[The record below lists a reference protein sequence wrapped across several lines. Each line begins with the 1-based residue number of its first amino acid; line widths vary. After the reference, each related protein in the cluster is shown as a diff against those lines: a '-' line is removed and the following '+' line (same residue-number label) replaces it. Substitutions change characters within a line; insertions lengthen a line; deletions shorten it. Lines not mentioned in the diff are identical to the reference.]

1 MRNMRNINKILLM
14 TSAILICS
22 NAYADDFDS
31 FGDFGDFGGDSSS
44 GAAAALEVNGSTE
57 VDIRAYVDTSD
68 KDDKD
73 GADKIDVRAL
83 PNAKLGGT
91 DNLVINLAPTAT
103 DAHYR
108 RASKG
113 ISELDD
119 LAYINAQKAWTEGN
133 ADDATVRESC
143 DLTVKFDKSID
154 LKEYVA
160 AHKVDD
166 TGHDVATAVELSKTG
181 LEELGL
187 TWDFAVVK
195 NFKIGTPVTDQFE
208 FVTLEN
214 GVFTPRVFTTAGQ
227 AAIGRTPIIRVALK
241 HGDNVVEYAYI
252 KVYIADNEPA
262 DYNAQYDFTD
272 AIEYDCNDKELNTTV
287 QYMNEKIYNVLHLS
301 KAQFHAQ
308 FDAVDLNYI
317 PETAP
322 TGYANI
328 GTVTENVNDQVE
340 GTYTLKW
347 VISKDEIWNNAGKEV
362 THYVKYF
369 NTANPTLNAVVK
381 LVANIADIKK
391 AYNITKPEYISN
403 YWNADKSA
411 TRYNVAVPTTVGDAN
426 PDNCVFVNDIN
437 ASFVTWP
444 ANSTEGVPGVLKLD
458 TSVTKIQYFF
468 CETAAHKIVAPKID
482 NKTVN
487 FTIKNDGLE
496 LWANNGGADEL
507 IATIVNDETAEKP
520 NTITLN
526 KASDLAK
533 ALLNTKQLYVNIG
546 AKGIVCDDDTK
557 EVAITFDGQDHF
569 RADYVRP
576 VDITDVAAD
585 YYVDAVDYGEK
596 HSYISIEDLVSPKD
610 WRGRVFND
618 TVNDY
623 SNYWGFYGPFDIDV
637 DLTNVECDLNGIR
650 QNIPVTVVLEK
661 KMAADM
667 RTLTGDSTLNSA
679 YGYITYKNNGT
690 GVSDFNIFLN
700 VKVTYGWGVIVQE
713 GIKVPVK
720 ATIEE

>member
-1 MRNMRNINKILLM
+1 M
-14 TSAILICS
+14 
-22 NAYADDFDS
+22 
-31 FGDFGDFGGDSSS
+31 
-44 GAAAALEVNGSTE
+44 
-57 VDIRAYVDTSD
+57 
-68 KDDKD
+68 
-73 GADKIDVRAL
+73 
-83 PNAKLGGT
+83 
-91 DNLVINLAPTAT
+91 
-103 DAHYR
+103 
-108 RASKG
+108 
-113 ISELDD
+113 
-119 LAYINAQKAWTEGN
+119 
-133 ADDATVRESC
+133 
-143 DLTVKFDKSID
+143 
-154 LKEYVA
+154 
-160 AHKVDD
+160 
-166 TGHDVATAVELSKTG
+166 
-181 LEELGL
+181 
-187 TWDFAVVK
+187 
-195 NFKIGTPVTDQFE
+195 
-208 FVTLEN
+208 
-214 GVFTPRVFTTAGQ
+214 
-227 AAIGRTPIIRVALK
+227 
-241 HGDNVVEYAYI
+241 
-252 KVYIADNEPA
+252 
-262 DYNAQYDFTD
+262 
-272 AIEYDCNDKELNTTV
+272 
-287 QYMNEKIYNVLHLS
+287 
-301 KAQFHAQ
+301 
-308 FDAVDLNYI
+308 
-317 PETAP
+317 
-322 TGYANI
+322 
-328 GTVTENVNDQVE
+328 
-340 GTYTLKW
+340 
-347 VISKDEIWNNAGKEV
+347 
-362 THYVKYF
+362 KYY

-546 AKGIVCDDDTK
+546 AKGIVCADDTK

-637 DLTNVECDLNGIR
+637 DLTNVTCDLNGSV

-661 KMAADM
+661 KTAAEM
-667 RTLTGDSTLNSA
+667 QTLTGDSTLNSA

-713 GIKVPVK
+713 GIKVHVK